1 MEVPSVKLTV
11 GFGGSVPGSSSL
23 HDATPAQMSKA
34 SRIFFIIIRFY
45 GAVPAVTPGLK
56 IDLSGVSKKIRA
68 PNLRLAKTLISKR
81 RQVKIVNVNRNIKKI
96 SRNRRSYRGCPAYK
110 T

>member
-1 MEVPSVKLTV
+1 MGRLDRT
-11 GFGGSVPGSSSL
+11 
-23 HDATPAQMSKA
+23 
-34 SRIFFIIIRFY
+34 IRVAVWVLFY